1 MEALRFEDGL
11 SALVRHDT
19 LAILDYLA
27 LAELAGISPRAHGW
41 LRGRLDSQ
49 PSKKVWVRRLG
60 EKSYDDIAAL
70 WATLKEGAAREI
82 VSSVRAPFRNEDDGR
97 VLSLAFESVIE
108 PLVVLGRGRVVS
120 HIRFEMRNTLGSG
133 FVERAAVALGAC
145 GEWDDALSIL
155 DQAISE
161 YAIPPVSLATE
172 TLLWTHAYL
181 QHKTDTVL
189 PLLASNLFHPDQG
202 HAVEVR
208 LWRLFTDQ
216 IRDGANFDLPVLTK
230 RHQSFGYAEAAA
242 MAIAAL
248 EGTESVEETVA
259 KLRGVLTPPGSHVPY
274 RGRGANREWV
284 SYELTHARIC
294 VAARRR
300 DYAKLATLAQGQF
313 SQRFFSWP
321 AVIINA
327 LLEEGDWRG
336 AADFAARDDR
346 PEQPAIEGF
355 EATRLDECLPLILAT
370 AAARDGDDAAAR
382 AHLAEHLARSRVI
395 RKADQEQGEPKMSE
409 PLDTGAAAPGL
420 RAATLLA
427 GAAEGV
433 IPRRLLPVLLP
444 VFRPRLIKHSA
455 DS

>member
-11 SALVRHDT
+11 SALIRHDT
-19 LAILDYLA
+19 LAILDHLA

-41 LRGRLDSQ
+41 LRERLDSE

-70 WATLKEGAAREI
+70 WATLKEGGSKEI

-108 PLVVLGRGRVVS
+108 PLVMLGRGRVVD
-120 HIRFEMRNTLGSG
+120 HIRFEMRNSLGSG

-155 DQAISE
+155 GQAIFE
-161 YAIPPVSLATE
+161 YAIPPVSLAIE

-181 QHKTDTVL
+181 QHKADTVL
-189 PLLASNLFHPDQG
+189 PLLASNLFHPHQG
-202 HAVEVR
+202 HAVGVR
-208 LWRLFTDQ
+208 VWRLFTDQ
-216 IRDGANFDLPVLTK
+216 IRAGTDFDFPVLTK

-248 EGTESVEETVA
+248 EGTESAEETVA
-259 KLRGVLTPPGSHVPY
+259 KLRGVLTPPATKIPY
-274 RGRGANREWV
+274 GGRGAKREWV
-284 SYELTHARIC
+284 SDELTHARIC

-300 DYAKLATLAQGQF
+300 DYAKLATLAQGQP

-336 AADFAARDDR
+336 AADFAARYDR
-346 PEQPAIEGF
+346 PKQPAIEGV

-395 RKADQEQGEPKMSE
+395 RNADQEQGEPKTSE
-409 PLDTGAAAPGL
+409 PLDTGATASGL
-420 RAATLLA
+420 RAATFLA

>member
-11 SALVRHDT
+11 SVLVRHDT
-19 LAILDYLA
+19 LAILDHLA

-41 LRGRLDSQ
+41 LRGRLDSE

-60 EKSYDDIAAL
+60 EKSYDDIADL
-70 WATLKEGAAREI
+70 WATLKEGGSKEI

-108 PLVVLGRGRVVS
+108 PLVVLGRGRVVG
-120 HIRFEMRNTLGSG
+120 HIHFEMRNTLGSS

-155 DQAISE
+155 GQAIFE

-208 LWRLFTDQ
+208 AWRLFTDQ
-216 IRDGANFDLPVLTK
+216 IRAGTDFDLPVLTK

-248 EGTESVEETVA
+248 EGTESAEETVA
-259 KLRGVLTPPGSHVPY
+259 KLRGVLTPPAIHYG
-274 RGRGANREWV
+274 GRGAKREWV
-284 SYELTHARIC
+284 SDELTHARIC

-300 DYAKLATLAQGQF
+300 DYAKLATLAQGQV
-313 SQRFFSWP
+313 SPRFFSWP

-336 AADFAARDDR
+336 AADFAARYDR
-346 PEQPAIEGF
+346 PKQPTSEGF
-355 EATRLDECLPLILAT
+355 EATRLDGCFRLPLILAT

-395 RKADQEQGEPKMSE
+395 RNADQEQGEPKTSE

-427 GAAEGV
+427 GAAEGL

>member
-11 SALVRHDT
+11 AALVRHDT
-19 LAILDYLA
+19 LAILDHLA

-41 LRGRLDSQ
+41 LRERLDSE

-70 WATLKEGAAREI
+70 WATLKEGDSKEI
-82 VSSVRAPFRNEDDGR
+82 VSSVRAPFRNEDDSR
-97 VLSLAFESVIE
+97 VLNLAFESVIE
-108 PLVVLGRGRVVS
+108 PLVMLGRGRVVD
-120 HIRFEMRNTLGSG
+120 HICFEIRNSVGSS

-155 DQAISE
+155 GQAIVE
-161 YAIPPVSLATE
+161 YGIPPVSLATE
-172 TLLWTHAYL
+172 ALLWTHAYL
-181 QHKTDTVL
+181 QHKTDTIL
-189 PLLASNLFHPDQG
+189 PLLASNLFHPHQG
-202 HAVEVR
+202 HAVGVR
-208 LWRLFTDQ
+208 VWRLFTDQ
-216 IRDGANFDLPVLTK
+216 IRAGTDFDLPVLTK

-248 EGTESVEETVA
+248 EGTESAEKTVA
-259 KLRGVLTPPGSHVPY
+259 KLRGVLTPPATKFPY
-274 RGRGANREWV
+274 GGRGAKREWV
-284 SYELTHARIC
+284 SDELTHARIC

-300 DYAKLATLAQGQF
+300 DYAKLATLAQGQL

-346 PEQPAIEGF
+346 PEQPQIEVF

-395 RKADQEQGEPKMSE
+395 RKADQWQGEPKTSE
-409 PLDTGAAAPGL
+409 PLDTGAADPGL

-444 VFRPRLIKHSA
+444 VFRPRLIKHNA

>member
-11 SALVRHDT
+11 AALVRHDT
-19 LAILDYLA
+19 LAILDHLA

-41 LRGRLDSQ
+41 LRERLDSE

-70 WATLKEGAAREI
+70 WATLKEGDSKEI
-82 VSSVRAPFRNEDDGR
+82 VSSVRAPFRNEDDSR
-97 VLSLAFESVIE
+97 VLNLAFESVIE
-108 PLVVLGRGRVVS
+108 PLVMLGRGRVVD
-120 HIRFEMRNTLGSG
+120 HICFEIRNSVGSS

-155 DQAISE
+155 GQAIVE
-161 YAIPPVSLATE
+161 YGIPPVSLATE
-172 TLLWTHAYL
+172 ALLWTHAYL
-181 QHKTDTVL
+181 QHKTDTIL
-189 PLLASNLFHPDQG
+189 PLLASNLFHPHQG
-202 HAVEVR
+202 HAVGVR
-208 LWRLFTDQ
+208 VWRLFTDQ
-216 IRDGANFDLPVLTK
+216 IRAGTDFDLPVLTK

-248 EGTESVEETVA
+248 EGTESAEKTVA
-259 KLRGVLTPPGSHVPY
+259 KLRGVLTPPATKIPY
-274 RGRGANREWV
+274 GGRGAKREWV
-284 SYELTHARIC
+284 SDELTHARIC

-300 DYAKLATLAQGQF
+300 DYAKLATLAQGQL

-346 PEQPAIEGF
+346 PERPAIEGF

-395 RKADQEQGEPKMSE
+395 RKADQEQGEPKTSE

-444 VFRPRLIKHSA
+444 VFRPRLIKHGA